1 MTLDLVSLVKEHNL
15 NIKGVIQ
22 GGSHFWQERETFLS
36 LGIENFVLIEPQS
49 HAFKVTQE
57 RSQDIPGAIL
67 FNCAISDTEGQMQ
80 LHCDTDNQGQSS
92 SLLYPKEH
100 LERCNWVHFDHQETV
115 EVKKLDNLEF
125 DRSKMNLLALDL
137 QGNELNALKGAT
149 ETLKYLD
156 AVYLEVNYCE
166 MYEGCAL
173 VEDIDAFLSQYGF
186 KRVAEDHVFNGWGDA
201 LYIK

>member
-1 MTLDLVSLVKEHNL
+1 MTLDFKSLVEQY
-15 NIKGVIQ
+15 NININGIIEA
-22 GGSHFWQERETFLS
+22 GSHFFQEKEVFMS
-36 LGIENFVLIEPQS
+36 LNVKNFVLIEPQY

-57 RSQDIPGAIL
+57 RSQDIPGVIL
-67 FNCAISDTEGQMQ
+67 FNYAISDTEGRMIM
-80 LHCDTDNQGQSS
+80 HCDSDNQGQSS

-125 DRSKMNLLALDL
+125 DRSIFNVLVMDL

-156 AVYLEVNYCE
+156 AVYSEVNYCQ
-166 MYEGCAL
+166 MYQGCAL
-173 VEDIDAFLSQYGF
+173 VEEIDEFLSQYGF
-186 KRVAEDHVFNGWGDA
+186 RRVAEDHIFNGWGDA